1 MGEEVASKGVTVV
14 DDGTINAKRGS
25 LSIDDEGTPTENTV
39 LIEDG
44 KLVNYMQDRL
54 NARLMGTK
62 STGNGRRQSL
72 PINQCKNEKYYN
84 DLGKTIPKK

>member
-1 MGEEVASKGVTVV
+1 MGEEVATKGVTVV

-54 NARLMGTK
+54 KRK
-62 STGNGRRQSL
+62 VDGN
-72 PINQCKNEKYYN
+72 
-84 DLGKTIPKK
+84 

>member
-1 MGEEVASKGVTVV
+1 MASKGVTVV

-62 STGNGRRQSL
+62 STGNGRRQSYAYQ
-72 PINQCKNEKYYN
+72 PMPRMRNTIMTS
-84 DLGKTIPKK
+84 GKTILKK